1 MIEGERRAPL
11 NRQRVLRAAV
21 ALADEA
27 GLDAVSMRNLAQA
40 LHVVPMALY
49 KHVANKEELL
59 DGMVD
64 VIVGEIE
71 PPAADTDWKTAIRRR
86 VLSARD
92 ALLRHPWASRV
103 FETRTQPT
111 PVVLDHMNSLIGM
124 FRAGGFSVDLTHM
137 VMHALGSRMWGL
149 TQELFPTSPGGA
161 AELPPETMQAM
172 AARYPFI
179 TEIAMA
185 GAHEEQG
192 KIVGTGCD
200 DQAEFEFA
208 LDLMLDGF
216 DRLHQRERV

>member
-1 MIEGERRAPL
+1 MSEGKRRTPL
-11 NRQRVLRAAV
+11 NEQRVLRAAV

-27 GLDAVSMRNLAQA
+27 GLEAVSMRNLAQS
-40 LHVVPMALY
+40 LDVVPMALY

-59 DGMVD
+59 DGMIG

-71 PPAADTDWKTAIRRR
+71 PAAADTNWKTAIRQRI
-86 VLSARD
+86 LSARE

-111 PVVLDHMNSLIGM
+111 PVVLDYINSLIGT

-137 VMHALGSRMWGL
+137 VMHALGSRMWGF
-149 TQELFPTSPGGA
+149 TQELFPTSASGGTD
-161 AELPPETMQAM
+161 LPPEARQAM

-179 TEIAMA
+179 IEIATV
-185 GAHEEQG
+185 GAHQEPG

-200 DQAEFEFA
+200 DQLEFEFA

-216 DRLHQRERV
+216 ERLHQRERV